1 MSKTLLFIQLFGS
14 WVLMLTNFVPISLI
28 VTLEL
33 VKFWQ
38 GSFMSMDYLMFN
50 QETMEGMRCQS
61 SNLNEQL
68 GQVEYVFSD
77 KTGTLTCNIMEFRRF
92 TAGMAAYG
100 TDMDGG
106 PNQQSNV
113 NFKDDK
119 MFEVLYN
126 PSHPDHEALRE
137 VVLQLAVCHTV
148 IIDDKKN
155 QYSAASPDELALV
168 YAAKQFGFEFKGK
181 DQDDNLIVHEY
192 QEPYQENGENKLKM
206 KWKYKLLNTL
216 EFNSTRKRMSVIVQD
231 PQGRI
236 VLMSKGADSIIA
248 QRLTQMSK
256 DSKEFKQTQVEVDKY
271 ANEGLRTLFLSH
283 RYLDQETYDAW
294 NAKAYEANRLI

>member
-1 MSKTLLFIQLFGS
+1 
-14 WVLMLTNFVPISLI
+14 
-28 VTLEL
+28 
-33 VKFWQ
+33 
-38 GSFMSMDYLMFN
+38 
-50 QETMEGMRCQS
+50 
-61 SNLNEQL
+61 
-68 GQVEYVFSD
+68 
-77 KTGTLTCNIMEFRRF
+77 
-92 TAGMAAYG
+92 
-100 TDMDGG
+100 
-106 PNQQSNV
+106 
-113 NFKDDK
+113 

-231 PQGRI
+231 P
-236 VLMSKGADSIIA
+236 
-248 QRLTQMSK
+248 
-256 DSKEFKQTQVEVDKY
+256 
-271 ANEGLRTLFLSH
+271 
-283 RYLDQETYDAW
+283 
-294 NAKAYEANRLI
+294 